1 MKLELFDHPLTR
13 PKVMDAYVANMTT
26 YVQLYHPELS
36 QDAIKDRVI
45 QIVKQRITPLWERYQ
60 KAQRNHENVAELAKQ
75 GVKIWPTLRV
85 IKAVHPD
92 NPKSKSI
99 SYGNLTEFTDY
110 PMLGYADEFRNKIVS
125 PYGGVYETTDKQVSF
140 LTQKIKEDGARR
152 DIAKGKMLQ
161 SRKIGNITAARGFNN
176 VQQTIKINMNSTSG
190 AYGANGNFLS
200 SPANYNSC
208 TSIARYF
215 VMNAY
220 AHAERFLE
228 SNFYFR
234 TYEQLANF
242 VTTCIRLGPSEEK
255 ILTTLGK
262 IHIHIPTARELGDFL
277 VDCYKRYSID
287 TNYERIYDL
296 TSRISDG
303 HRAYI
308 YYMSNLKQL
317 VFKNEEFF
325 RPWCRS
331 VLTDE
336 GVDYTQ
342 EVEDLGELKTFDK
355 ELIILLSTVY
365 NDLLPRNKKGN
376 NISIKECLTP
386 QPEQGVME
394 AHPEIVKKFIILGR
408 HVKHQLEIF
417 QDVFDLLMSCEVG
430 IAYVAEHKNMY
441 RHTVASSDTDSI
453 LFTTQSFVKWYT
465 GSLAINDEAMKAN
478 ALEVYMVSRATTNL
492 QYWISAHFGAC
503 KEDLLTMTMKNE
515 FMMLIEILTSL
526 KKHYSSLL
534 KFQEGVVYSTPRLDI
549 KGVGLRGSGYNSR
562 TLAYTQWLI
571 EHLMQTII
579 DKGELTLEDVAL
591 DILRFERL
599 VYDDISQGKLSFIPV
614 ESIKSKEEYKE
625 PRKSIYFNYE
635 VWEQCFSAKYGS
647 LLVPTKAYVLP
658 LRGFLSDS
666 YQKTL
671 EKKSP
676 EIYQQYRQAS
686 EHLIKGKD
694 VSRIPINTNLKEIPP
709 ELYPVLDVRT
719 LIYSQCKPLYLIAKS
734 VGFNIGN
741 RQERTVLFSDVY
753 GFVSSEEASC
763 ALAHCG

>member
-1 MKLELFDHPLTR
+1 MKLEHFEHPLTR
-13 PKVMDAYVANMTT
+13 PKAMDAYIANMST
-26 YVQLYHPELS
+26 YIKLYHPELS
-36 QDAIKDRVI
+36 DETIKQRVI
-45 QIVKQRITPLWERYQ
+45 KIVQRKLTPMWERYQ
-60 KAQRNHENVAELAKQ
+60 EAKRNHEDIAQLARD
-75 GVKIWPTLRV
+75 GENIWPTIRV

-92 NPKSKSI
+92 NPKGKGI
-99 SYGNLTEFTDY
+99 SYGNLTEFKDY
-110 PMLGYADEFRNKIVS
+110 PMLSYADEFRDKIVS
-125 PYGGVYETTDKQVSF
+125 PYGGVYETTDKHVSF

-152 DIAKGKMLQ
+152 DAAKGKMLQ
-161 SRKIGNITAARGFNN
+161 NRKIGNITAARSFNN

-190 AYGANGNFLS
+190 AYGADGNFLS

-262 IHIHIPTARELGDFL
+262 IDIHIPTAQELGDFL
-277 VDCYKRYSID
+277 VSCYKRYSID
-287 TNYERIYDL
+287 TNYQRIYDL

-317 VFKNEEFF
+317 VFKNEHFF
-325 RPWCRS
+325 RPWCKK

-336 GVDYTQ
+336 GVDYNE
-342 EVEDLGELKTFDK
+342 EVSDLGELKTFDK
-355 ELIILLSTVY
+355 ELTILLSTVY
-365 NDLLPRNKKGN
+365 NHLLPRNKKGN

-408 HVKHQLEIF
+408 HVKKQLAIF
-417 QDVFDLLMSCEVG
+417 QDVFDLLMGCEVG

-465 GSLAINDEAMKAN
+465 GSLAINDEAMVAN
-478 ALEVYMVSRATTNL
+478 ALAVYMVSKATTNL

-503 KEDLLTMTMKNE
+503 KDDLLTMTMKNE
-515 FMMLIEILTSL
+515 FMMPIEILTSL
-526 KKHYSSLL
+526 KKHYASIL

-549 KGVGLRGSGYNSR
+549 KGVGLRGSGYSSR
-562 TLAYTQWLI
+562 TLAYTQWFI
-571 EHLMQTII
+571 ENIMLTITK
-579 DKGELTLEDVAL
+579 KGELNLEDIL
-591 DILRFERL
+591 IDILRFERL
-599 VYDDISQGKLSFIPV
+599 VYDDITQGKLSFIPV

-625 PRKSIYFNYE
+625 PRKAIYFNYE
-635 VWEQCFSAKYGS
+635 VWEQCFSGKYGS

-658 LRGFLSDS
+658 LRGFLSDE
-666 YQKTL
+666 YQKFL
-671 EKKSP
+671 DKKAP
-676 EIYQQYRQAS
+676 EVHQQYRQAL
-686 EHLIKGKD
+686 EHLIKDKD
-694 VSRIPINTNLKEIPP
+694 VTRIPINTNLKEIPS
-709 ELYPVLDVRT
+709 ELYPVLDIRS
-719 LIYSQCKPLYLIAKS
+719 LIYSQCKPLYLITKS
-734 VGFNIGN
+734 LGFNVGN
-741 RQERTVLFSDVY
+741 KQERTVLFSDVY
-753 GFVSSEEASC
+753 GFVSSDEALH
-763 ALAHCG
+763 ALEHC